1 MSATGISSV
10 FHRAEFD
17 GPRSRMLSVQVSGLK
32 LLMPRYFTREQA
44 EGLLPVVQEAMRQVA
59 SLKALLDEAAAE
71 VRAETTRIMM
81 AGGAVVRAE
90 AVASARNRAQSLTPR
105 LQDAVES
112 VQRHGCIVKDLDEG
126 LVDFPTL
133 YRGQEVYLCWK
144 SGEPRIEFW
153 HSMEEGFPGRKPI
166 DDDFLQHHTGEYRLD
181 HRRQSAP
188 NAVTPGSRHLCFR
201 CSDTLT

>member
-1 MSATGISSV
+1 
-10 FHRAEFD
+10 
-17 GPRSRMLSVQVSGLK
+17 
-32 LLMPRYFTREQA
+32 MPRYFTREQA
-44 EGLLPVVQEAMRQVA
+44 EGLLPVVQEAMRQAV

-105 LQDAVES
+105 LQDIVES

-153 HSMEEGFPGRKPI
+153 HSMDEGFPGRKAV
-166 DDDFLQHHTGEYRLD
+166 DDDFLQHHTGENR
-181 HRRQSAP
+181 
-188 NAVTPGSRHLCFR
+188 
-201 CSDTLT
+201 